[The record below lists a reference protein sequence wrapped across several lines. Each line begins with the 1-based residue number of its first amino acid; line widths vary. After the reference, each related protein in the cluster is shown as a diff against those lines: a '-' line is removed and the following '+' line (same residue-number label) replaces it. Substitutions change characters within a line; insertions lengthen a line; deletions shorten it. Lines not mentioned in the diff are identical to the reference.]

1 MYILGIN
8 GGVRMGYQDIS
19 AVLVKDGRVIAAIEE
34 ERVSRV
40 KHAPH
45 QLSEKAISEVLDIAG
60 ITIQDVSIVATHG
73 ETWGDDYQ
81 RALEGYFKYTFNH
94 TPVIKRYHHHNCH
107 GASAFY
113 ASGYEEALVISI
125 DGSGD
130 GVCTQVCLGRNG
142 RMEELTRMGRPN
154 SLGLFYSLIT
164 QYCGFVKDSGEYKLM
179 GLSSY
184 GKADAVNMDWLLQL
198 TDNGQ
203 YTFDTNYLVKIEPGQ
218 PQPSRQQAFF
228 SPALLEKLG
237 PNRTKDDKL
246 DQRFMDIAASAQR
259 KLEEAFL
266 HVVKHYVEQTGIR
279 KVCLAGGVAL
289 NCVANQKLMDSGFV
303 DALYVQP
310 ASSDSGISLGAAW
323 LAAVDEGFTIPAPE
337 NVYWGRT
344 YTNAQIEEQLEQLQ
358 VPFRHVAEPEL
369 EAAEAIANGKVVG
382 WFQGGDEFGPR
393 ALGCRSI
400 LANPTDP
407 DMQSR
412 VNLKIKFRE
421 SFRPFCPSVLEED
434 AGLYFEGAQAIAP
447 YMTITYNVKPEARK
461 QLPAITHVDGTARIQ
476 TVTARQNE
484 RYYKLLQ
491 HLKRLN
497 GHGVVLNTS
506 FNRNNE
512 PIVHSPIDAVSA
524 FYGCGMDVLIIGNYM
539 LVKEL

>member
-19 AVLVKDGRVIAAIEE
+19 AVLLKDGKVIAAIEE

-45 QLSEKAISEVLDIAG
+45 QLSEKAITEVLDIAG
-60 ITIQDVSIVATHG
+60 IDITDVDIVATHG
-73 ETWGDDYQ
+73 QTWGDDYQ
-81 RALEGYFKYTFNH
+81 RALEGYLKDTFGH
-94 TPVIKRYHHHNCH
+94 SPTIKRYHHHTCH
-107 GASAFY
+107 GASAYY
-113 ASGYEEALVISI
+113 ASGYDEALVISI

-130 GVCTQVCLGRNG
+130 GVCTQVCMGKAGNIEVLS
-142 RMEELTRMGRPN
+142 RMSRPN
-154 SLGLFYSLIT
+154 SLGIFYSVIT

-184 GKADAVNMDWLLQL
+184 GDASKVDMSPLLQL
-198 TDNGQ
+198 TDKGQ
-203 YTFDTNYLVKIEPGQ
+203 YEFDTKYLVKIEPGQ

-228 SPALLEKLG
+228 SQEMLDLLG
-237 PNRTKDDKL
+237 PNRTKSMKL
-246 DQRFMDIAASAQR
+246 DQRFMDIAASAQN
-259 KLEEAFL
+259 KLEEALL
-266 HVVKHYVEQTGIR
+266 HVAKYYVELTGVKKI
-279 KVCLAGGVAL
+279 CLAGGVAL
-289 NCVANQKLMDSGFV
+289 NCVANQKLMDSGIAEEIF
-303 DALYVQP
+303 VQP
-310 ASSDSGISLGAAW
+310 ASSDAGISLGAAW
-323 LAAVDEGFTIPAPE
+323 LAANDEGFAIPAPE

-344 YTNAQIEEQLEQLQ
+344 YSNQQIKDTLEQLN
-358 VPFRHVAEPEL
+358 VPFKYVEDPAL
-369 EAAEAIANGKVVG
+369 AAAEAISKGKVVG

-400 LANPTDP
+400 LADPTDP
-407 DMQSR
+407 EMQSR

-434 AGLYFEGAQAIAP
+434 SHLYFEGAQAIAP
-447 YMTITYNVKPEARK
+447 YMTITYKVKPEAQK

-476 TVTARQNE
+476 TVNEKQNP
-484 RYYKLLQ
+484 RYYRLLQ
-491 HLKRLN
+491 YLKQLN
-497 GHGVVLNTS
+497 GHGVTMNTS

-524 FYGCGMDVLIIGNYM
+524 FYGCGMDVLVIGNFV
-539 LVKEL
+539 LSK

>member
-1 MYILGIN
+1 
-8 GGVRMGYQDIS
+8 MGYQDIS
-19 AVLVKDGRVIAAIEE
+19 AVLLKDGKIIAAIEE

-45 QLSEKAISEVLDIAG
+45 QLSEEAITEVLDIAG
-60 ITIQDVSIVATHG
+60 IDVTDVDIVATHG

-81 RALEGYFKYTFNH
+81 HALEGYFKDTFGH
-94 TPVIKRYHHHNCH
+94 TPTIKRYHHHTCH
-107 GASAFY
+107 GASAYY
-113 ASGYEEALVISI
+113 ASGFDEALVISI

-130 GVCTQVCLGRNG
+130 GVCTQVCSAKGGNMEVLS
-142 RMEELTRMGRPN
+142 RMSRPN
-154 SLGLFYSLIT
+154 SLGIFYSVIT

-184 GKADAVNMDWLLQL
+184 GDGSKVDMSPLLQL
-198 TDNGQ
+198 TNKGQ
-203 YTFDTNYLVKIEPGQ
+203 YEFDTKYLVKIEPGQ

-228 SPALLEKLG
+228 SKELLDLLG
-237 PNRTKDDKL
+237 PNRTKSMKL
-246 DQRFMDIAASAQR
+246 DQRFMDIAASAQS
-259 KLEEAFL
+259 KLEEALL
-266 HVVKHYVEQTGIR
+266 HVAKYYVELTGI
-279 KVCLAGGVAL
+279 KKICLAGGVAL
-289 NCVANQKLMDSGFV
+289 NCVANQKLMDSGIADEIF
-303 DALYVQP
+303 VQP
-310 ASSDSGISLGAAW
+310 ASSDAGISLGAAW
-323 LAAVDEGFTIPAPE
+323 LAAHDEGFAIPAPE
-337 NVYWGRT
+337 HVYWGRT
-344 YTNAQIEEQLEQLQ
+344 FSNEQIKDTLEQLN
-358 VPFRHVAEPEL
+358 VPFQYVEDPAL
-369 EAAEAIANGKVVG
+369 AAAEAISQGKVVG

-407 DMQSR
+407 GMQSR

-434 AGLYFEGAQAIAP
+434 SHLYFEGAQAIAP
-447 YMTITYNVKPEARK
+447 YMTITYKVKPEAQK

-476 TVTARQNE
+476 TVNEKQNA

-491 HLKRLN
+491 YLKQLN
-497 GHGVVLNTS
+497 GHGVTMNTS

-524 FYGCGMDVLIIGNYM
+524 FYGCGMDVLVIGNFI
-539 LVKEL
+539 LSK

>member
-19 AVLVKDGRVIAAIEE
+19 AVLLKDGKVIAAIEE

-45 QLSEKAISEVLDIAG
+45 QLSEKAITEVLDIAG
-60 ITIQDVSIVATHG
+60 IDITDIDIVATHG

-81 RALEGYFKYTFNH
+81 NALEGYFKDTFGH
-94 TPVIKRYHHHNCH
+94 TPTIKRYHHHTCH
-107 GASAFY
+107 GASAYY
-113 ASGYEEALVISI
+113 ASGFDEAIVISI

-130 GVCTQVCLGRNG
+130 GVCTQVCLGKAGNMEVLS
-142 RMEELTRMGRPN
+142 RMSRPN
-154 SLGLFYSLIT
+154 SLGIFYSVIT

-184 GKADAVNMDWLLQL
+184 GDGSKVDMSALLQL
-198 TDNGQ
+198 TDKGQ
-203 YTFDTNYLVKIEPGQ
+203 YEFDTKYLVKIEPGQ

-228 SPALLEKLG
+228 SQDLIDLLG
-237 PNRTKDDKL
+237 PNRTKSMKL
-246 DQRFMDIAASAQR
+246 DQRFMNIAASAQH
-259 KLEEAFL
+259 KLEEALL
-266 HVVKHYVEQTGIR
+266 HVAKYYVEQAGI
-279 KVCLAGGVAL
+279 KKICLAGGVAL
-289 NCVANQKLMDSGFV
+289 NCVANQKLMDSGIADEIF
-303 DALYVQP
+303 VQP
-310 ASSDSGISLGAAW
+310 ASSDAGISLGAAW
-323 LAAVDEGFTIPAPE
+323 LAANDEGFAIPKPE

-344 YTNAQIEEQLEQLQ
+344 YSNDQIKDTLEQLN
-358 VPFRHVAEPEL
+358 VPFAYVEDPSLA
-369 EAAEAIANGKVVG
+369 AAEAISKGKVVG

-400 LANPTDP
+400 LADPTDP
-407 DMQSR
+407 EMQSR

-434 AGLYFEGAQAIAP
+434 SHIYFEGAQAIAP
-447 YMTITYNVKPEARK
+447 YMTITYKVKPEAQK

-476 TVTARQNE
+476 TVTETQNP
-484 RYYKLLQ
+484 RYYSLLK
-491 HLKRLN
+491 HLKQLN
-497 GHGVVLNTS
+497 GHGVTMNTS

-524 FYGCGMDVLIIGNYM
+524 FYGCGMDVLVMGNYV
-539 LVKEL
+539 LSK

>member
-1 MYILGIN
+1 MYILGMN

-19 AVLVKDGRVIAAIEE
+19 AVLLKDGEVIAAIEE

-45 QLSEKAISEVLDIAG
+45 QLSEKAITEVLDIAG
-60 ITIQDVSIVATHG
+60 ITIQNVDLVATHG
-73 ETWGDDYQ
+73 ETWGDNFGQ
-81 RALEGYFKYTFNH
+81 ALESYFKHTFNH
-94 TPVIKRYHHHNCH
+94 TPRIKRYHHHNCH
-107 GASAFY
+107 AASAYY
-113 ASGYEEALVISI
+113 ASGYDEALVLSI

-130 GVCTQVCLGRNG
+130 GVCTQVAIGRNG
-142 RMEELTRMGRPN
+142 RLELQDRMSRPN
-154 SLGLFYSLIT
+154 SLGIFYSLIT

-184 GKADAVNMDWLLQL
+184 GDKDAVNMDWLLQL
-198 TDNGQ
+198 EPNGK
-203 YTFDTNYLVKIEPGQ
+203 YSFDTQYLVKIEPGQ

-237 PNRTKDDKL
+237 PNRHKGMKL
-246 DQRFMDIAASAQR
+246 DQRLMDIAASAQK
-259 KLEEAFL
+259 KLEDALL
-266 HVVKHYVEQTGIR
+266 HIIEHYVAQTGIR

-289 NCVANQKLMDSGFV
+289 NCVANQRIMDSGLV
-303 DALYVQP
+303 DAVYVQP
-310 ASSDSGISLGAAW
+310 ASSDAGISLGAAW
-323 LAAVDEGFTIPAPE
+323 LAAADEGFSIPVPE
-337 NVYWGRT
+337 HVYWGRT
-344 YTNAQIEEQLEQLQ
+344 YSNEHIKDQLEQLH
-358 VPFRHVAEPEL
+358 VPFTYTEEPEL
-369 EAAEAIANGKVVG
+369 AAAQAITDGKVVG

-407 DMQSR
+407 EMQSR

-434 AGLYFEGAQAIAP
+434 AMLYFEGAQPIAP
-447 YMTITYNVKPEARK
+447 YMTITYNVKPEAQQ

-476 TVTARQNE
+476 TVTERQNA

-491 HLKRLN
+491 HLKQLN

-524 FYGCGMDVLIIGNYM
+524 FYGCGMDVLVIGNYV
-539 LVKEL
+539 LDKG